1 MTVSDRT
8 LLSTI
13 FAGLVVVG
21 CNSPTSEATK
31 MPKDNSWT
39 PEVRECMRNVIEER
53 VRTVGELSRKK
64 LERMRGS
71 SSTGDLVIAE
81 RRFMENSCATEVA
94 CIGGPELQRSV
105 LFSACLRRDANSP

>member
-39 PEVRECMRNVIEER
+39 PEVRECLRKVIEER
-53 VRTVGELSRKK
+53 VRTRGGLSREM
-64 LERMRGS
+64 LERMRSS
-71 SSTGDLVIAE
+71 SSTADLVIAK
-81 RRFMENSCATEVA
+81 RRFMESSCAAEVA

-105 LFSACLRRDANSP
+105 LFGACLRDANSP